1 VTDEKE
7 QSDEPREDIAFMS
20 VGDHLE
26 ELRRRLI
33 YSFLGFLVFFIIALF
48 FQEPLLRVLTRPHF
62 WAQEYL
68 KETIQQRYQQDLKNN
83 PEQIRWS
90 RLLEAC
96 SIELDNSGYPIV
108 PVIESGKGN
117 SSEVTSFEI
126 TRQIVALLYEDHVK
140 ANYPPPQ
147 LMVLKDQESFLV
159 YMKVC
164 AVFALLLGIPFTLY
178 NFWKFI
184 AAGLYPHERS
194 IIYIAAPLSMGL
206 FVAGILF
213 GYFLLI
219 QYGLKFLITYGN
231 PEIIRASMTL
241 GFYFGLFVLL
251 TLVVGII
258 FQLPMVMLALGKI
271 GIVTPASLRRHRKIA
286 ILLAVIVG
294 AVLTPPDPVTQVM
307 LAMPVIFLYEFGLI
321 LVRLTVPD
329 EDAEDSDTSA
339 AETKT

>member
-1 VTDEKE
+1 MTDEE
-7 QSDEPREDIAFMS
+7 DTNNETREDMAFMS

-26 ELRRRLI
+26 ELRKRLI
-33 YSFLGFLVFFIIALF
+33 YSFLGFLIFFIIALF
-48 FQEPLLRVLTRPHF
+48 FQDELLWIITRPHMS
-62 WAQEYL
+62 AQKILSEKL
-68 KETIQQRYQQDLKNN
+68 RKLTVEDPVEIAWKKQLAAANIT
-83 PEQIRWS
+83 
-90 RLLEAC
+90 
-96 SIELDNSGYPIV
+96 LDNGTGLPLILN
-108 PVIESGKGN
+108 EAGKEGN
-117 SSEVTSFEI
+117 ASNLSPEEMARLRI
-126 TRQIVALLYEDHVK
+126 ALQYADHVRTV
-140 ANYPPPQ
+140 NPPPQ
-147 LMVLKDQESFLV
+147 LMVLKYQESFLI

-194 IIYIAAPLSMGL
+194 VVYIAAPLSLGL

-213 GYFLLI
+213 GYFFLI
-219 QYGLKFLITYGN
+219 RFGLKFLITYGN
-231 PEIIRASMTL
+231 PEIIRSSMTL

-258 FQLPMVMLALGKI
+258 FQLPMVMLALARI
-271 GIVTPASLRRHRKIA
+271 GIVSPRSLRKHRKIA

-294 AVLTPPDPVTQVM
+294 AILTPPDPVTQIM

-329 EDAEDSDTSA
+329 EEEEDSDTAA
-339 AETKT
+339 AEAKA